1 MNEFGVIFR
10 HQTAWRQLLT
20 EITMSLQLCWKFTHG
35 LVGGTKCE

>member
-20 EITMSLQLCWKFTHG
+20 KINMSLQLFAKFTHG
-35 LVGGTKCE
+35 LISGTK